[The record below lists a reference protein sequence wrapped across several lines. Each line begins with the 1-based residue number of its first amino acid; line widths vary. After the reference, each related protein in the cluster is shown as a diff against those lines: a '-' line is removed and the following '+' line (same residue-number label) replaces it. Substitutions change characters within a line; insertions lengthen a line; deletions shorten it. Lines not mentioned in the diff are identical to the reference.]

1 MLDEDGYITLN
12 IKNRKPALTSVD
24 PASSP
29 LWRVTALILL
39 VLCMGLVVG
48 LVALGM
54 MPVRE
59 LNHHQVE
66 NKNVSGTLHQVAKKF
81 CQYLIKQ
88 LEQKNSVSHKCSPCD
103 RNWRYYG
110 DSCFGFF
117 RHNLTWE
124 ESKQFCINM
133 NATLLKIASQNVLEY
148 MKSRTGL
155 IRWVGL
161 SRKNSTEVW
170 MWEDG
175 SVPSKNVISDMQ
187 EEDAYASLQWDPP
200 TPSPYQKHLSSIKY
214 SGAWCLVVVIS
225 CVLCVGSVTTSVF
238 LGIKLFQVSTIAMK
252 QQEKLIHQDRELS
265 NFTQWKRNHN
275 LQMKCCQTLRQKS
288 FSSAHNCNPC
298 PDNWIQNGGSC
309 YRVFENWKF
318 WHTSKEDCL
327 KEGSNLL
334 QIDSKEEMDFIT
346 DSLSN
351 VKKGYDYWVELSHD
365 GLSRP
370 WLWKDGSSPSPS
382 LSPVQTLQ
390 STDQLCGYL
399 KDKFLSS
406 TNCSNWKYFIC
417 EKYVLR
423 SSI

>member
-1 MLDEDGYITLN
+1 
-12 IKNRKPALTSVD
+12 
-24 PASSP
+24 
-29 LWRVTALILL
+29 
-39 VLCMGLVVG
+39 
-48 LVALGM
+48 
-54 MPVRE
+54 
-59 LNHHQVE
+59 
-66 NKNVSGTLHQVAKKF
+66 
-81 CQYLIKQ
+81 
-88 LEQKNSVSHKCSPCD
+88 
-103 RNWRYYG
+103 
-110 DSCFGFF
+110 
-117 RHNLTWE
+117 
-124 ESKQFCINM
+124 
-133 NATLLKIASQNVLEY
+133 
-148 MKSRTGL
+148 
-155 IRWVGL
+155 
-161 SRKNSTEVW
+161 
-170 MWEDG
+170 
-175 SVPSKNVISDMQ
+175 MQ

-370 WLWKDGSSPSPS
+370 WLWKDGSPPSPS